1 MYILTNVE
9 KYANL
14 KYDEFSPKFSKI
26 RKTAKL
32 IDQKCVETYVL
43 DLENRK
49 KSNKM
54 RKRDFKHLLRNLDYF
69 EKGKVLTVK
78 YEHRI
83 SIPLFILLSILTHV
97 KHSYFHSVV
106 SEMVPKFSSF
116 ELILQK
122 FEHDFQQKLHIRRK
136 KKSKEVFQK
145 DAGFGSLE
153 CAVYDNDVDEIAAT
167 STSSPQTMSI
177 AATSTSSPQMEPISI
192 EDANFLEAVFQ
203 GKDFY

>member
-1 MYILTNVE
+1 M
-9 KYANL
+9 
-14 KYDEFSPKFSKI
+14 
-26 RKTAKL
+26 
-32 IDQKCVETYVL
+32 
-43 DLENRK
+43 
-49 KSNKM
+49 
-54 RKRDFKHLLRNLDYF
+54 LRNLDYF

-106 SEMVPKFSSF
+106 SEMVPKFTSF

-122 FEHDFQQKLHIRRK
+122 FEHDFKQKLHIRRK

-145 DAGFGSLE
+145 DAGFGS
-153 CAVYDNDVDEIAAT
+153 
-167 STSSPQTMSI
+167 
-177 AATSTSSPQMEPISI
+177 SSPQMEPMSI